1 MIFIFYLKPV
11 LWKNLHII
19 NFIYPIRGRMP
30 PKNTKKQKE
39 DTAEMD
45 VEIIDSLLPFEKLM
59 AEKTDKL
66 HGTLEEISKNVS
78 KLTKH
83 LLKSSGSD
91 NSENT
96 SAKEGLSA
104 TNSTS
109 SDILKQISGTLKE
122 ILNAKSDAIINSQ

>member
-1 MIFIFYLKPV
+1 
-11 LWKNLHII
+11 
-19 NFIYPIRGRMP
+19 MP
-30 PKNTKKQKE
+30 PNNTKKQLE

-59 AEKTDKL
+59 AEKIDKL

-78 KLTKH
+78 KPTKL

-96 SAKEGLSA
+96 SAKEGL
-104 TNSTS
+104 
-109 SDILKQISGTLKE
+109 
-122 ILNAKSDAIINSQ
+122 

>member
-11 LWKNLHII
+11 LWRNLHII

-59 AEKTDKL
+59 AEKIDKL
-66 HGTLEEISKNVS
+66 HGNKMNCDSILARKEKEKYFINKF
-78 KLTKH
+78 KPEL
-83 LLKSSGSD
+83 
-91 NSENT
+91 NS
-96 SAKEGLSA
+96 
-104 TNSTS
+104 
-109 SDILKQISGTLKE
+109 I
-122 ILNAKSDAIINSQ
+122 